1 LPDGSYIQFLEMIQE
16 QVKTVKSKKKQ
27 AQGIQT
33 LFRVTSRTQISLI
46 RVADY
51 KANMIMGINAMIITV
66 LVGIISRGLIFS
78 TENIEAELYLI
89 IPLVLIILTALST
102 LVYAIRAVKPRII
115 NFNKVKIDPNKK
127 TSILFFEE
135 IWHLSPEEYI
145 EKMENLIK
153 SPQDIYKNMI
163 IDIHSQAKVLHRKYE
178 LLSYAYTIFMFGL
191 VISIVTFL
199 VMWLFTY

>member
-1 LPDGSYIQFLEMIQE
+1 MEE
-16 QVKTVKSKKKQ
+16 QVKPVKNKKKQ
-27 AQGIQT
+27 TQGIQT
-33 LFRVTSRTQISLI
+33 LFRVTSRTQVSLI
-46 RVADY
+46 RIADY

-78 TENIEAELYLI
+78 TENIAAEMYLI

-115 NFNKVKIDPNKK
+115 NFNKVKIDPPKK
-127 TSILFFEE
+127 TSMLFFEE

-163 IDIHSQAKVLHRKYE
+163 IDIHNQANVLHRKYKM
-178 LLSYAYTIFMFGL
+178 LSYAYTIFMIGL
-191 VISIVTFL
+191 IISIGTFL
-199 VMWLFTY
+199 IMWLFAINWFGFI